1 MIGVICKIDQVAVV
15 EEFFELFKTPWE
27 FYQRGRAYEVVVAT
41 ADDVPGVDARLL
53 ILYGAETKTT
63 DRNAGIRVRRRR
75 RGGSLNYQTTTLPIY
90 GDLVAFEENSKGNP
104 LLKAASET
112 VGLRMASSEGA
123 RVIRLGY
130 DLFEEAQLLFSGGQ
144 PVEHARVPTLD
155 LHIEM
160 IREWILREG
169 ILLLEIPPLPADHR
183 FTVCLTHDIDF
194 VGIRNHK
201 FDHTMW
207 GFLYRSTVGALRKL
221 VRGRISLARLFEIGR
236 AHV

>member
-1 MIGVICKIDQVAVV
+1 DSRD
-15 EEFFELFKTPWE
+15 P
-27 FYQRGRAYEVVVAT
+27 R
-41 ADDVPGVDARLL
+41 P
-53 ILYGAETKTT
+53 
-63 DRNAGIRVRRRR
+63 R
-75 RGGSLNYQTTTLPIY
+75 RGGSFTSQTTTSTIY
-90 GDLVAFEENSKGNP
+90 RGLGAFEENSQGDP
-104 LLKAASET
+104 LLKAASQT
-112 VGLRMASSEGA
+112 VALRMASSEGA

-169 ILLLEIPPLPADHR
+169 IPLLEIPPLPADHR

-201 FDHTMW
+201 FDH
-207 GFLYRSTVGALRKL
+207 RS
-221 VRGRISLARLFEIGR
+221 
-236 AHV
+236 

>member
-1 MIGVICKIDQVAVV
+1 S
-15 EEFFELFKTPWE
+15 
-27 FYQRGRAYEVVVAT
+27 QR
-41 ADDVPGVDARLL
+41 RL
-53 ILYGAETKTT
+53 
-63 DRNAGIRVRRRR
+63 
-75 RGGSLNYQTTTLPIY
+75 GGYLHFQTITVSIY
-90 GDLVAFEENSKGNP
+90 VDLVAFEENSKGDP

-169 ILLLEIPPLPADHR
+169 IPLLEIPPLPAD
-183 FTVCLTHDIDF
+183 
-194 VGIRNHK
+194 
-201 FDHTMW
+201 
-207 GFLYRSTVGALRKL
+207 
-221 VRGRISLARLFEIGR
+221 
-236 AHV
+236 